1 MTNSIVKFIL
11 ENNDYFEDFITRAT
25 YHSNAIEGSTL
36 SYAETYAILFN
47 DNSLTITSTARE
59 LYEAINHKYALNYVL
74 RHIDTELDEK
84 FIKEIA
90 RIINRNIQEISGYR
104 TQSVIIRGAEHLPPP
119 PHEVPTRMMYY
130 VYNYHH
136 THYNT
141 IFEKIAEQHIL
152 FEQIHPF
159 ADGNGRTGRL
169 IMNFELIKN
178 ELPPLVIEKEFRT
191 KYFEFLSKADVKGL
205 ADFIQVTVEKEQQR
219 IHYFK
224 QRSIEL
230 ERD

>member
-1 MTNSIVKFIL
+1 MTQNIVKFIL

-59 LYEAINHKYALNYVL
+59 LYEAINHKYAFNYVL
-74 RHIDTELDEK
+74 RHLDTELDEK

-90 RIINRNIQEISGYR
+90 HIINRNIQEISGYR

-119 PHEVPTRMMYY
+119 PHEVPTKMMYY
-130 VYNYHH
+130 VYNYHN
-136 THYNT
+136 TCYDT
-141 IFEKIAEQHIL
+141 IFEKIAEQHIV

-169 IMNFELIKN
+169 IMNFELLKN
-178 ELPPLVIEKEFRT
+178 DLPPLVIEKESRA
-191 KYFEFLSKADVKGL
+191 KYFEFLSKGDVKGL
-205 ADFIQVTVEKEQQR
+205 SIFIQEIVEKERQR
-219 IHYFK
+219 IHYFQ
-224 QRSIEL
+224 QRSTEL